1 VGVGHPLMIKQ
12 YIQLAALR
20 IGIDLKLFS
29 FLPENGPPL
38 TVSELAQK
46 TGADPVFLG
55 E

>member
-1 VGVGHPLMIKQ
+1 MMKQ

-20 IGIDLKLFS
+20 IGIDLNLFS
-29 FLPENGPPL
+29 FLPENRTPL

-46 TGADPVFLG
+46 TGADPVLLG